1 MSMQSPYPAAVQW
14 GLLMSVPAMTTIFT
28 EPILNLMLMT
38 IVLPMAV
45 SFLSRS
51 GTFFV
56 NTQTVLVA
64 SIATFFFSYLLQSFW
79 PKFKETL
86 KDPQKNKVN
95 TGMAYAGIIIMFMMF
110 MIGTTFAGVDMYE
123 GGSQAMNAAAVK
135 YAAPGGNYQALI

>member
-1 MSMQSPYPAAVQW
+1 MSKRSPFPAAIQW
-14 GLLMSVPAMTTIFT
+14 GLLLSIPAMTTLFT

-38 IVLPMAV
+38 IVLPTAV

-64 SIATFFFSYLLQSFW
+64 AVATFFFSYVLQNYWS
-79 PKFKETL
+79 KFNETL
-86 KDPQKNKVN
+86 KEPHKNKIN
-95 TGMAYAGIIIMFMMF
+95 TGMAYTGIIIMFMMF
-110 MIGTTFAGVDMYE
+110 MVGTTFAGVEMYE
-123 GGSQAMNAAAVK
+123 DASNAMNAAAAK

>member
-1 MSMQSPYPAAVQW
+1 
-14 GLLMSVPAMTTIFT
+14 MTTLFT

-86 KDPQKNKVN
+86 MKPQKNKVN
-95 TGMAYAGIIIMFMMF
+95 TGMAYAGIIVMFMML
-110 MIGTTFAGVDMYE
+110 MVGTTFAGVDMYE
-123 GGSQAMNAAAVK
+123 DGSKAMNAAVK
-135 YAAPGGNYQALI
+135 SNYQTLI

>member
-1 MSMQSPYPAAVQW
+1 MSKQSPFPAAIQW
-14 GLLMSVPAMTTIFT
+14 GLLLSVPAMTTIFT

-45 SFLSRS
+45 TFLSRS

-64 SIATFFFSYLLQSFW
+64 SIATFFFSYVIQSFW

-86 KDPQKNKVN
+86 KEPQKNKVN
-95 TGMAYAGIIIMFMMF
+95 TGMAYSGIIVMFMMF

-123 GGSQAMNAAAVK
+123 GG
-135 YAAPGGNYQALI
+135 GQALNVAATKYNSSYPLI

>member
-1 MSMQSPYPAAVQW
+1 MSKRSPFPAAVQW
-14 GLLMSVPAMTTIFT
+14 GLLMSVPAMTTLFT

-86 KDPQKNKVN
+86 KEPQKNKVN
-95 TGMAYAGIIIMFMMF
+95 TGMAYAGIIIMFMML
-110 MIGTTFAGVDMYE
+110 MVGTTFAGVDMYE
-123 GGSQAMNAAAVK
+123 GNAGAMNAAAAK